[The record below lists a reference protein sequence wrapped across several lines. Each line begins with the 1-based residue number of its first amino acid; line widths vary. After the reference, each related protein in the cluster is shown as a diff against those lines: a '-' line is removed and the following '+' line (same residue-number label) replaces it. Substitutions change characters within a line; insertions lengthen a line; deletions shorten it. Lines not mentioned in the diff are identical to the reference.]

1 MSLTPEQV
9 EDLKRIDRTRGF
21 ITIHQVT
28 KNGDF
33 KGDNKFLH
41 NCDVQIIVTNRVPL
55 VEKNRYKI
63 G

>member
-9 EDLKRIDRTRGF
+9 EDLKKMDKTRGF